1 MPLHWAALLGQ
12 CSVAELL
19 LKMSATVD
27 AKDREGRG
35 LGNKSHGFIVS
46 KCFMIIIFPHFSTF
60 FIHFSTFFLCLVLSF
75 ENTGR
80 TALHC
85 AAHNGKTAV
94 AQLLLANGAKVDETD
109 GEGLLSRSQKM
120 VFMGRSM
127 HRQNQTQM
135 GEERTRCLI
144 SSFHQW
150 FAMV

>member
-27 AKDREGRG
+27 AKDRDGRG

-60 FIHFSTFFLCLVLSF
+60 FIHFSFIFPHFSTFFLCLVLSF

-85 AAHNGKTAV
+85 AAHNGKTSV

-120 VFMGRSM
+120 VFIATEDQCIDKIRLKW
-127 HRQNQTQM
+127 
-135 GEERTRCLI
+135 ERKELG
-144 SSFHQW
+144 
-150 FAMV
+150 V